1 VNLKRVFKPLAALAA
16 LAACA
21 LTLCSQ
27 APDKTS
33 MEFRKTYI
41 EKFPWTT
48 MNATAGDA
56 MLLRILIETRGAKR
70 GVEVGTNSGYGA
82 INMGIAF
89 ERTKGHL
96 DTLEISPKLVETAR
110 RHLAAVGLD
119 ETVTVIEGDA
129 LKTIAALEGEF
140 DFVFIDAAKPQYL
153 GYMKALEPR
162 LRPGAVLVADNVIE
176 CAGQMRDFLDHM
188 HSSPNWDCQIVRASM
203 QKNDGMMVAYKL
215 K

>member
-1 VNLKRVFKPLAALAA
+1 
-16 LAACA
+16 
-21 LTLCSQ
+21 
-27 APDKTS
+27 
-33 MEFRKTYI
+33 
-41 EKFPWTT
+41 
-48 MNATAGDA
+48 

-96 DTLEISPKLVETAR
+96 YTLEISPKLVETAR

-119 ETVTVIEGDA
+119 QTVTVIEGDA

-176 CAGQMRDFLDHM
+176 YAGQMRDFLDHM

-203 QKNDGMMVAYKL
+203 QKNDGMMIAYKL